1 MEFKFKS
8 EVPLYVQIIEHIKM
22 YIVSGKFSP
31 EDKLPSVRELS
42 LMFNVNPNTIQ
53 KALAEL
59 ENEGLIVT
67 ERTTGKYVTDNVE
80 IIKKIRDKTLNN
92 MIEDFYK
99 SMSWFGLSRREVV
112 EVLISRE

>member
-80 IIKKIRDKTLNN
+80 IIKKIRDKTL
-92 MIEDFYK
+92 
-99 SMSWFGLSRREVV
+99 
-112 EVLISRE
+112 